1 MTQKWTGAARRE
13 WRLTSP
19 MGRGRIVLTIRVR
32 GYGLTIDL
40 NASPQPSP
48 KGRGSRLPMLQC
60 RDSFASPFDERL
72 LDHKMAGLAVI
83 ALGESARFKHLAQL
97 FQHGRAAAHHDSVVP
112 DIERRLADVV
122 KQLL

>member
-13 WRLTSP
+13 WRLASP

-72 LDHKMAGLAVI
+72 LDDKMAGLAVI
-83 ALGESARFKHLAQL
+83 AFGKSARLEHDAQL
-97 FQHGRAAAHHDSVVP
+97 FQHRRAAAHHDAVGLDV
-112 DIERRLADVV
+112 ERRLADIVE
-122 KQLL
+122 QLL